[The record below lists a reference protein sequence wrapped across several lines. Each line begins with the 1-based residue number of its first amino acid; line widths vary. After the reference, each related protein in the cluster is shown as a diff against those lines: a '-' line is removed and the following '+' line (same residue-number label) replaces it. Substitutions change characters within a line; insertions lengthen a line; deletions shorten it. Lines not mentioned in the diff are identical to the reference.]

1 MKQRSVCSGRWSV
14 KGDITTVR
22 SLGFLENRLARVL
35 MRGSTAAFKY
45 ENQQTTDHRP
55 LTTARRGATLT
66 ARKDGVEKR
75 KILVVDDDRKIV
87 DSIRIYFERAGFEVA
102 AAYDGR
108 EALRESRANQYDL
121 VILDLMMP
129 EIDGL
134 DVCRRLRAES
144 SIPIIMLT
152 ARTTEEDKLRGLDL
166 GADDY
171 VAKPFSP
178 RELVARARAV
188 LRRAAPSQ
196 TEERAEI
203 RRGDLV
209 IDLRSREVRVGDK
222 AVILTPTEFDLL
234 AALARSPG
242 RVFTRRELVERALG
256 WDYEG
261 LERTVDAHIKNL
273 RRKLDD
279 ASCISTVFGVGY
291 KFFTSEER

>member
-1 MKQRSVCSGRWSV
+1 
-14 KGDITTVR
+14 
-22 SLGFLENRLARVL
+22 
-35 MRGSTAAFKY
+35 
-45 ENQQTTDHRP
+45 
-55 LTTARRGATLT
+55 
-66 ARKDGVEKR
+66 VEKQ

-87 DSIRIYFERAGFEVA
+87 DSIRIYFERAGYQVA

-108 EALRESRANQYDL
+108 EALREARSNSYHL

-129 EIDGL
+129 EVDGL
-134 DVCRRLRAES
+134 AVCRRLRAES
-144 SIPIIMLT
+144 SVPIIMLT

-188 LRRAAPSQ
+188 LRRAFASRAQ
-196 TEERAEI
+196 ERKEI
-203 RRGDLV
+203 RRGDLA
-209 IDLRSREVRVGDK
+209 IDTESREVRLGDLR
-222 AVILTPTEFDLL
+222 VTLTPTEFDLL
-234 AALARSPG
+234 ATLARSPG

-279 ASCISTVFGVGY
+279 APPSRIATVFGVGY
-291 KFFTSEER
+291 KFSTDEER

>member
-1 MKQRSVCSGRWSV
+1 MEKQ
-14 KGDITTVR
+14 
-22 SLGFLENRLARVL
+22 
-35 MRGSTAAFKY
+35 
-45 ENQQTTDHRP
+45 
-55 LTTARRGATLT
+55 
-66 ARKDGVEKR
+66 

-87 DSIRIYFERAGFEVA
+87 ESIRIYFERAGFAVA

-108 EALRESRANQYDL
+108 EALRQSRANQYDL

-134 DVCRRLRAES
+134 DVCRLLRAES

-178 RELVARARAV
+178 RELVARVRAV
-188 LRRAAPSQ
+188 LRRAAPSH

-222 AVILTPTEFDLL
+222 AVNLTPTEFDLL

-279 ASCISTVFGVGY
+279 DNRPSCISTVFGVGY

>member
-1 MKQRSVCSGRWSV
+1 MEKQ
-14 KGDITTVR
+14 
-22 SLGFLENRLARVL
+22 
-35 MRGSTAAFKY
+35 
-45 ENQQTTDHRP
+45 
-55 LTTARRGATLT
+55 
-66 ARKDGVEKR
+66 
-75 KILVVDDDRKIV
+75 KILIVDDERKTV
-87 DSIRIYFERAGFEVA
+87 DSIRIYFERAGFAVA

-108 EALRESRANQYDL
+108 EAVLQARANRFDL
-121 VILDLMMP
+121 IVLDLMIP

-134 DVCRRLRAES
+134 EVCRLLRAES

-188 LRRAAPSQ
+188 LRRAYPSQ
-196 TEERAEI
+196 QEEPSEI
-203 RRGDLV
+203 RRGDLA
-209 IDLRSREVRVGDK
+209 IDLRSRRVHFGDK
-222 AVILTPTEFDLL
+222 TVNLTPTEFDLL

-261 LERTVDAHIKNL
+261 LERTIDAHI
-273 RRKLDD
+273 
-279 ASCISTVFGVGY
+279 
-291 KFFTSEER
+291 

>member
-1 MKQRSVCSGRWSV
+1 M
-14 KGDITTVR
+14 
-22 SLGFLENRLARVL
+22 E
-35 MRGSTAAFKY
+35 
-45 ENQQTTDHRP
+45 QQ
-55 LTTARRGATLT
+55 
-66 ARKDGVEKR
+66 

-87 DSIRIYFERAGFEVA
+87 DSIRIYFERAGFVVA

-108 EALRESRANQYDL
+108 EAMRDARANQYDL

-134 DVCRRLRAES
+134 DVCRLLRAES

-188 LRRAAPSQ
+188 LRRASPSH

-203 RRGDLV
+203 RQGDLV

-222 AVILTPTEFDLL
+222 MVSLTPTEFDLL

-273 RRKLDD
+273 RRKLDETPT
-279 ASCISTVFGVGY
+279 SCISTVFGVGY